1 MGMSIYNNLTAMSAL
16 HENNRNE
23 KSLAKMLKRAAS
35 GMKINSAGDDASG
48 YAISEK
54 MRVKLRALEQNDR
67 NVKNGAS
74 MLRTA
79 SGAVQEQTNLLKTIK
94 QKVIDA
100 SNDTNTD
107 QDREVIQKE
116 IDHCYSQMAD
126 IVYDTEFNGEKILL
140 GNSVAEVVSS
150 WEVLNNAMLAD
161 DSDIPGLLAD
171 ANESSL
177 DGEQGPFATFGKATD
192 KVPYDGYNT
201 KAESPA
207 AWPESSA
214 NNTNGDYM
222 VGGTKGVSNTID
234 LDLSQYT
241 KFSAADRDPLDNKS
255 FCVNSPYYPQ
265 KHYFTLT
272 TNTSN
277 KYKAGRPIDISTC
290 ASTADVANKIQE
302 AIANDSYLQNVYSVS
317 VSGSKVTLTTK
328 QDGEV
333 TNGNDYNT
341 NGATLDGGTSTPSGH
356 DGATGTGLAIGA
368 FTGGKDAITH
378 TETRT
383 NPADPDFKYTVTVVD
398 VPAVKAKLEIPN
410 ISSVA
415 PGSGM
420 TINDYTHGTSYLS
433 FRDDNGGLKYDSA
446 SGHYTVGRNYQGNF
460 NISGMHCS
468 MSNGSLI
475 AEVSTGGVYAG
486 SHSSITD
493 GITADRPAA
502 VTYTATKPLT
512 GITNNKTGADGK
524 TAHWDLDLSAY
535 NASDETMA
543 EDLINKYKGK
553 TLAPDAD
560 NRPPEY
566 EFIDTGSSAGMDGLY
581 KVTTNTIDLN
591 EVRNKVKAGKTVAEA
606 FADVLHGR
614 IGNTNTE
621 ILTAADNTTV
631 NGIRMKATS
640 SGEAGNRQK
649 VFSQTGELR
658 HYTID
663 WQNWVNTQGITD
675 IPAALHEKGIRF
687 YCPTDASQWVNVRF
701 VNGFSDL
708 DAERPASGNADMDI
722 KTLTIDLS
730 AVDSVETL
738 VETIDTKLG
747 DYLKNKYKHNLLVT
761 SDPKTGTTTIYDQRR
776 KTVLDKTGYDKQEKG
791 AKIGTG
797 IMDNIIKSNRN
808 IYVNDLVVQHTDKA
822 SMNIHVK
829 IPQTS
834 IDQIFG
840 YKEGTRHISEY
851 NVMTKDMR
859 DKLLGIPPDKG
870 ILDRGIDYLL
880 DAQTTIGAQV
890 NHMDYAD
897 NNIITSHENITSAE
911 SVIRDADMAKT
922 MMEYAKSNLLAQG
935 SQSML
940 AQANQTPQ
948 AVLSLLQ

>member
-126 IVYDTEFNGEKILL
+126 IVYDTEFNGKKILL

-177 DGEQGPFATFGKATD
+177 DGEQGPFATFGKD
-192 KVPYDGYNT
+192 SDNIPYDGYNK

-207 AWPESSA
+207 AWPESSG
-214 NNTNGDYM
+214 NNTKGDYM

-241 KFSAADRDPLDNKS
+241 NFSATNRDPLDNKT
-255 FCVNSPYYPQ
+255 FCVNTPNYPYPHPHP
-265 KHYFTLT
+265 HYFTLT
-272 TNTSN
+272 TNTRN
-277 KYKAGRPIDISTC
+277 NYKEGSKIDISGC
-290 ASTADVANKIQE
+290 SSIADVANEIKK
-302 AIANDSYLQNVYSVS
+302 AIANDSSLQNVYSVS

-328 QDGEV
+328 QDGVV
-333 TNGNDYNT
+333 TNGSNYNT
-341 NGATLDGGTSTPSGH
+341 YGATLAGGTSTPNGH
-356 DGATGTGLAIGA
+356 AAAPGTGLTIGA

-383 NPADPDFKYTVTVVD
+383 DPADPDLKYTVTVED
-398 VPAVKAKLEIPN
+398 VPPVKAKLEIPN

-415 PGSGM
+415 PGSGV
-420 TINDYTHGTSYLS
+420 TINAYPHATSYLS
-433 FRDDNGGLKYDSA
+433 FRDDNGGLNYDSA

-460 NISGMHCS
+460 DIPGMHFS

-475 AEVSTGGVYAG
+475 AEVSMGGVYAG

-493 GITADRPAA
+493 GITEYRPAA
-502 VTYTATKPLT
+502 VTYTATTALT
-512 GITNNKTGADGK
+512 GINNKHSGADGN
-524 TAHWDLDLSAY
+524 TAHWDLDLSDY
-535 NASDETMA
+535 NAPDETKA
-543 EDLINKYKGK
+543 EELINKYKGK
-553 TLAPDAD
+553 TFGT
-560 NRPPEY
+560 NTTKEY
-566 EFIDTGSSAGMDGLY
+566 EFIDTGSSSGMDGLY
-581 KVTTNTIDLN
+581 KVTDNTIDLN
-591 EVRNKVKAGKTVAEA
+591 EVRNKVKAGETVAEA
-606 FADVLHGR
+606 FANVLNRH
-614 IGNTNTE
+614 IVNTE
-621 ILTAADNTTV
+621 ILKAADNTTV

-640 SGEAGNRQK
+640 PGEAGNNQK

-663 WQNWVNTQGITD
+663 WKNWVDTQGITD

-708 DAERPASGNADMDI
+708 DAERPASGNANMDI

-761 SDPKTGTTTIYDQRR
+761 SDPKVGTTTIYDQRR
-776 KTVLDKTGYDKQEKG
+776 KTVLNNPGYDNQKKG

-797 IMDNIIKSNRN
+797 IMDNIIKINRN

-880 DAQTTIGAQV
+880 DAQTTIGAQM

-911 SVIRDADMAKT
+911 SVVRDADMAKT

-948 AVLSLLQ
+948 AVINLLQ

>member
-126 IVYDTEFNGEKILL
+126 IVYDTEFNGKKILL

-177 DGEQGPFATFGKATD
+177 DGEQGPFATFGKASD
-192 KVPYDGYNT
+192 KIPYDGYNT
-201 KAESPA
+201 KVESPA
-207 AWPESSA
+207 VWPESSG
-214 NNTNGDYM
+214 NDHM

-241 KFSAADRDPLDNKS
+241 NFSATNRDPLDNKT
-255 FCVNSPYYPQ
+255 FCVNTPNYPYPHP
-265 KHYFTLT
+265 HYFTLT
-272 TNTSN
+272 TNMSN
-277 KYKAGRPIDISTC
+277 NYEKGSKIDISGC
-290 ASTADVANKIQE
+290 GSTDDVANAIQN
-302 AIANDSYLQNVYSVS
+302 AIASSLGNVYSVS

-328 QDGEV
+328 QDGVV

-341 NGATLDGGTSTPSGH
+341 EGATLTGGTPQNGH
-356 DGATGTGLAIGA
+356 DGATGTGLNIGA

-383 NPADPDFKYTVTVVD
+383 DPADPDLKYTVTVED

-420 TINDYTHGTSYLS
+420 TINDYYYGTSYLS
-433 FRDDNGGLKYDSA
+433 FRDDAGGLNYDSA

-460 NISGMHCS
+460 VISGMHCS

-486 SHSSITD
+486 SHSSITN
-493 GITADRPAA
+493 GIMEYRPAA
-502 VTYTATKPLT
+502 VTYTATTALT
-512 GITNNKTGADGK
+512 GITNNKTGADGN

-535 NASDETMA
+535 NAPDETKA
-543 EDLINKYKGK
+543 EELINKYKGK

-560 NRPPEY
+560 NIPPEY
-566 EFIDTGSSAGMDGLY
+566 EFTIIRSIYVSPIKLIRAKSAGDTIERESTPGAAVCMVLTPNHVFCHTRFHVRFFFFSSAFFCFLSA
-581 KVTTNTIDLN
+581 L
-591 EVRNKVKAGKTVAEA
+591 AAA
-606 FADVLHGR
+606 FSALLLFESVLLSGASTFDVLAVR
-614 IGNTNTE
+614 AISFAS
-621 ILTAADNTTV
+621 LF
-631 NGIRMKATS
+631 
-640 SGEAGNRQK
+640 SGMCSPSRCKLFLPVG
-649 VFSQTGELR
+649 
-658 HYTID
+658 
-663 WQNWVNTQGITD
+663 
-675 IPAALHEKGIRF
+675 
-687 YCPTDASQWVNVRF
+687 
-701 VNGFSDL
+701 
-708 DAERPASGNADMDI
+708 SGN
-722 KTLTIDLS
+722 DLFS
-730 AVDSVETL
+730 
-738 VETIDTKLG
+738 
-747 DYLKNKYKHNLLVT
+747 
-761 SDPKTGTTTIYDQRR
+761 
-776 KTVLDKTGYDKQEKG
+776 
-791 AKIGTG
+791 
-797 IMDNIIKSNRN
+797 II
-808 IYVNDLVVQHTDKA
+808 
-822 SMNIHVK
+822 
-829 IPQTS
+829 
-834 IDQIFG
+834 
-840 YKEGTRHISEY
+840 
-851 NVMTKDMR
+851 
-859 DKLLGIPPDKG
+859 
-870 ILDRGIDYLL
+870 
-880 DAQTTIGAQV
+880 
-890 NHMDYAD
+890 
-897 NNIITSHENITSAE
+897 
-911 SVIRDADMAKT
+911 
-922 MMEYAKSNLLAQG
+922 
-935 SQSML
+935 
-940 AQANQTPQ
+940 
-948 AVLSLLQ
+948 

>member
-171 ANESSL
+171 ANQSTL
-177 DGEQGPFATFGKATD
+177 DGEQGPFATFGKASD
-192 KVPYDGYNT
+192 DIPYDGYNQ

-207 AWPESSA
+207 AWPESSV

-241 KFSAADRDPLDNKS
+241 NFSATSQYPLDNTT
-255 FCVNSPYYPQ
+255 FCVNSPNYPYR
-265 KHYFTLT
+265 HYFTLT

-277 KYKAGRPIDISTC
+277 NYKEGSKIDISGC
-290 ASTADVANKIQE
+290 GSTADVANAINN
-302 AIANDSYLQNVYSVS
+302 AIAKDSSLGNVYSVR

-328 QDGEV
+328 QDGVV

-341 NGATLDGGTSTPSGH
+341 NGATLAGGPSTPNGH
-356 DGATGTGLAIGA
+356 DRAPATGLTIGA

-383 NPADPDFKYTVTVVD
+383 NPADPDLKYTVTVVD

-410 ISSVA
+410 ISSVT

-433 FRDDNGGLKYDSA
+433 FRDDNGGLKYDSV

-460 NISGMHCS
+460 NISGMNCS

-493 GITADRPAA
+493 GITEDRPAA
-502 VTYTATKPLT
+502 VTYTATTSLT
-512 GITNNKTGADGK
+512 GIKNNKTGADGN

-535 NASDETMA
+535 NALDETKA
-543 EDLINKYKGK
+543 EELINKYKGK
-553 TLAPDAD
+553 TFGT
-560 NRPPEY
+560 NTTSEY

-581 KVTTNTIDLN
+581 KD
-591 EVRNKVKAGKTVAEA
+591 RK
-606 FADVLHGR
+606 
-614 IGNTNTE
+614 
-621 ILTAADNTTV
+621 
-631 NGIRMKATS
+631 
-640 SGEAGNRQK
+640 
-649 VFSQTGELR
+649 
-658 HYTID
+658 
-663 WQNWVNTQGITD
+663 
-675 IPAALHEKGIRF
+675 
-687 YCPTDASQWVNVRF
+687 
-701 VNGFSDL
+701 
-708 DAERPASGNADMDI
+708 
-722 KTLTIDLS
+722 
-730 AVDSVETL
+730 SV
-738 VETIDTKLG
+738 V
-747 DYLKNKYKHNLLVT
+747 
-761 SDPKTGTTTIYDQRR
+761 
-776 KTVLDKTGYDKQEKG
+776 
-791 AKIGTG
+791 
-797 IMDNIIKSNRN
+797 
-808 IYVNDLVVQHTDKA
+808 
-822 SMNIHVK
+822 
-829 IPQTS
+829 
-834 IDQIFG
+834 
-840 YKEGTRHISEY
+840 
-851 NVMTKDMR
+851 
-859 DKLLGIPPDKG
+859 
-870 ILDRGIDYLL
+870 
-880 DAQTTIGAQV
+880 
-890 NHMDYAD
+890 
-897 NNIITSHENITSAE
+897 
-911 SVIRDADMAKT
+911 
-922 MMEYAKSNLLAQG
+922 
-935 SQSML
+935 
-940 AQANQTPQ
+940 
-948 AVLSLLQ
+948 

>member
-126 IVYDTEFNGEKILL
+126 IVYDTEFNGKKILL

-177 DGEQGPFATFGKATD
+177 DGEQGPFATFGKETD
-192 KVPYDGYNT
+192 DVRYDGYN
-201 KAESPA
+201 KKVESPA
-207 AWPESSA
+207 TWKESSA
-214 NNTNGDYM
+214 KNNGDRM

-234 LDLSQYT
+234 LDLSTYT
-241 KFSAADRDPLDNKS
+241 NFSATNRDPLDNKT
-255 FCVNSPYYPQ
+255 FCVNTPNYPYPHP
-265 KHYFTLT
+265 HYFTLT
-272 TNTSN
+272 TNTRN
-277 KYKAGRPIDISTC
+277 NYKEGSKIDISGC
-290 ASTADVANKIQE
+290 SSIADVANEIKK
-302 AIANDSYLQNVYSVS
+302 AIANDSSLQNVYSVS
-317 VSGSKVTLTTK
+317 VSGSNVTLTTK
-328 QDGEV
+328 QDGVV
-333 TNGNDYNT
+333 TNGSNYNT
-341 NGATLDGGTSTPSGH
+341 YGATLDGGTSTPNGH
-356 DGATGTGLAIGA
+356 DGATGTGLNIGA

-378 TETRT
+378 TETIT
-383 NPADPDFKYTVTVVD
+383 DPADPDLKHTVTVVD

-420 TINDYTHGTSYLS
+420 TINDSTHGTSYLS
-433 FRDDNGGLKYDSA
+433 FRDDAVGLKYDSA

-475 AEVSTGGVYAG
+475 VEVSEGGVVG
-486 SHSSITD
+486 NNSSITD
-493 GITADRPAA
+493 GIKPYRPPA
-502 VTYTATKPLT
+502 VTYTATTALT
-512 GITNNKTGADGK
+512 GITNNQTGKDGN
-524 TAHWDLDLSAY
+524 TAHWDLNLSAY
-535 NASDETMA
+535 NASDERKA
-543 EDLINKYKGK
+543 EELINKYKG
-553 TLAPDAD
+553 APDAD
-560 NRPPEY
+560 NIPPEY
-566 EFIDTGSSAGMDGLY
+566 EFIDTGSSSGMDGLY

-591 EVRNKVKAGKTVAEA
+591 KVRKKVKDGETVAEA
-606 FADVLHGR
+606 FANVLHGH
-614 IGNTNTE
+614 IGNTE
-621 ILTAADNTTV
+621 ILKAADNTTV
-631 NGIRMKATS
+631 NGISIKATS
-640 SGEAGNRQK
+640 PGEAGNNQK

-663 WQNWVNTQGITD
+663 WKKWVDTQGITD

-708 DAERPASGNADMDI
+708 DAERPASGNANMDI

-761 SDPKTGTTTIYDQRR
+761 SDPKAGTTTIYDQRR
-776 KTVLDKTGYDKQEKG
+776 KTVRNNPGYDNQEKG

-797 IMDNIIKSNRN
+797 IMDNIIKTNRN

-880 DAQTTIGAQV
+880 DAQTTIGAQM

-911 SVIRDADMAKT
+911 SVVRDADMAKT

-948 AVLSLLQ
+948 AVINLLQ

>member
-23 KSLAKMLKRAAS
+23 KGLAKMLKRAAS

-67 NVKNGAS
+67 NVKNGAY

-171 ANESSL
+171 ANQSTL

-192 KVPYDGYNT
+192 KIPYDGYNT

-207 AWPESSA
+207 AWPESSG

-241 KFSAADRDPLDNKS
+241 NFSATNRDPLNNTT
-255 FCVNSPYYPQ
+255 FCVNSPNYPYR
-265 KHYFTLT
+265 HYFTLT
-272 TNTSN
+272 TNKRN
-277 KYKAGRPIDISTC
+277 NYKEGRTIDISGC
-290 ASTADVANKIQE
+290 GSTADVAKKIKND
-302 AIANDSYLQNVYSVS
+302 IAKDISLGNVYSVS

-328 QDGEV
+328 QDGVV
-333 TNGNDYNT
+333 TNGNDYNIE
-341 NGATLDGGTSTPSGH
+341 GATLAGGTSTPNGH
-356 DGATGTGLAIGA
+356 DGATATGLAIGT

-383 NPADPDFKYTVTVVD
+383 DPADPDLKYPVTVED

-420 TINDYTHGTSYLS
+420 TINDSTHGTSYLS
-433 FRDDNGGLKYDSA
+433 FRDDDGGLNYDSA

-475 AEVSTGGVYAG
+475 VEVSKGGVVG
-486 SHSSITD
+486 NNSSITD
-493 GITADRPAA
+493 GIIADRPAA
-502 VTYTATKPLT
+502 VNYTPTKSLN
-512 GITNNKTGADGK
+512 GIKNNKTGADGN

-553 TLAPDAD
+553 TLAPDED

-591 EVRNKVKAGKTVAEA
+591 EVRNQVKAGKTVAEA
-606 FADVLHGR
+606 FADVLHGH
-614 IGNTNTE
+614 IGNTE
-621 ILTAADNTTV
+621 ILTAADNTTI
-631 NGIRMKATS
+631 NGISIKAAS
-640 SGEAGNRQK
+640 PGEAGNKQK
-649 VFSQTGELR
+649 IFSQTGELR

-663 WQNWVNTQGITD
+663 WQNWVDTQGITD

-708 DAERPASGNADMDI
+708 DAERPASGNANMDI

-776 KTVLDKTGYDKQEKG
+776 KTVLDKTGYDNQEKG

>member
-171 ANESSL
+171 ANQSTL
-177 DGEQGPFATFGKATD
+177 DGEQGPFATFGKASD
-192 KVPYDGYNT
+192 DIPYDGYNQ

-207 AWPESSA
+207 AWPESSV

-241 KFSAADRDPLDNKS
+241 NFSATSQYPLDNTT
-255 FCVNSPYYPQ
+255 FCVNSPNYPYR
-265 KHYFTLT
+265 HYFTLT

-277 KYKAGRPIDISTC
+277 NYKEGSKIDISGC
-290 ASTADVANKIQE
+290 GSTADVANAIQN
-302 AIANDSYLQNVYSVS
+302 AIANSLGNVYSVS

-328 QDGEV
+328 QDGVV

-341 NGATLDGGTSTPSGH
+341 NGATLAGGTSTASGH
-356 DGATGTGLAIGA
+356 DGAKGTGLAIGA

-383 NPADPDFKYTVTVVD
+383 NPADPDLKYTVTVVD

-410 ISSVA
+410 ISSVT

-420 TINDYTHGTSYLS
+420 TIKDAYYGTSYLS

-468 MSNGSLI
+468 MSNGSLM
-475 AEVSTGGVYAG
+475 AEVSTGGVYG
-486 SHSSITD
+486 GNNSSITD
-493 GITADRPAA
+493 GITEYRPAA
-502 VTYTATKPLT
+502 VTYTATTPLT
-512 GITNNKTGADGK
+512 GITNNKTGVDGN

-560 NRPPEY
+560 NIPPEY
-566 EFIDTGSSAGMDGLY
+566 EFIDTGSSSGMDGLY

-591 EVRNKVKAGKTVAEA
+591 EVRNQVKAGKTVAEA
-606 FADVLHGR
+606 FANLLHGH
-614 IGNTNTE
+614 IGNTE
-621 ILTAADNTTV
+621 ILTAADNTTI
-631 NGIRMKATS
+631 NGISMKAAS
-640 SGEAGNRQK
+640 PGEAGNKQK
-649 VFSQTGELR
+649 IFSQTGELR

-663 WQNWVNTQGITD
+663 WQNWVDTQGITD
-675 IPAALHEKGIRF
+675 IPVALHEKGIRF

-708 DAERPASGNADMDI
+708 DAERPASGNANMDI

-747 DYLKNKYKHNLLVT
+747 DYLKNKYQHNLLVT

-776 KTVLDKTGYDKQEKG
+776 KTVRDNTTGYDNQEKG

-822 SMNIHVK
+822 SMNIHVR

-880 DAQTTIGAQV
+880 DAQTTIGAQM

-948 AVLSLLQ
+948 AVISLLQ

>member
-192 KVPYDGYNT
+192 DIPYDGYNQ

-207 AWPESSA
+207 AWPESSV

-241 KFSAADRDPLDNKS
+241 NFSATSQYPLDNTT
-255 FCVNSPYYPQ
+255 FCVNSPNYPYR
-265 KHYFTLT
+265 HYFTLT

-277 KYKAGRPIDISTC
+277 NYKEGSKIDISGC
-290 ASTADVANKIQE
+290 GSTADVANAIQN
-302 AIANDSYLQNVYSVS
+302 AIANSLGNVYSVS

-328 QDGEV
+328 QDGVV
-333 TNGNDYNT
+333 TNGNDYNIE
-341 NGATLDGGTSTPSGH
+341 GATLAGGTSTPNGH
-356 DGATGTGLAIGA
+356 DGATATGLAIGT

-383 NPADPDFKYTVTVVD
+383 DPADPDLKYPVTVED

-410 ISSVA
+410 ISSVV

-420 TINDYTHGTSYLS
+420 TINDSTHGTSYLS
-433 FRDDNGGLKYDSA
+433 FRDDDGGLNYDSA

-475 AEVSTGGVYAG
+475 VEVSKGGVVG
-486 SHSSITD
+486 NNSSITD
-493 GITADRPAA
+493 GITEYRPAA
-502 VTYTATKPLT
+502 VNYTPTTSLN
-512 GITNNKTGADGK
+512 GIKNNKTGADGN

-535 NASDETMA
+535 NASNETMA

-553 TLAPDAD
+553 TLAPDED

-566 EFIDTGSSAGMDGLY
+566 EFIDTGSPAGMDGLY

-591 EVRNKVKAGKTVAEA
+591 EVRNQVKAGKTVAEA
-606 FADVLHGR
+606 FANLLHGH
-614 IGNTNTE
+614 IGNTE
-621 ILTAADNTTV
+621 ILTAADNTTI
-631 NGIRMKATS
+631 NGISMKAAS
-640 SGEAGNRQK
+640 PGEAGNKQK
-649 VFSQTGELR
+649 IFSQTGELR

-663 WQNWVNTQGITD
+663 WQNWVDTQGITD

-708 DAERPASGNADMDI
+708 DAERPASGNANMDI

-880 DAQTTIGAQV
+880 DAQTTIGAQI

-897 NNIITSHENITSAE
+897 SNIITSHENITSAE

-948 AVLSLLQ
+948 AVISLLQ

>member
-171 ANESSL
+171 ANQSTL

-192 KVPYDGYNT
+192 DIPYDGYNK
-201 KAESPA
+201 KADSPA
-207 AWPESSA
+207 AWPESSV

-241 KFSAADRDPLDNKS
+241 NFSATNQHPLDNTT
-255 FCVNSPYYPQ
+255 FCVNSPNSPYR
-265 KHYFTLT
+265 HYFTLT
-272 TNTSN
+272 TNNSN
-277 KYKAGRPIDISTC
+277 NYREGRKIDISGC
-290 ASTADVANKIQE
+290 SSTTDVAN
-302 AIANDSYLQNVYSVS
+302 AIKKAIDKDSYLQNVYSVS

-328 QDGEV
+328 QDGVV

-341 NGATLDGGTSTPSGH
+341 EGAALAGGTSTPNGH
-356 DGATGTGLAIGA
+356 DGAPSTGLTIGA

-383 NPADPDFKYTVTVVD
+383 DPADPDFKYTVTVED

-420 TINDYTHGTSYLS
+420 TINDSTHGTSYLS
-433 FRDDNGGLKYDSA
+433 FRDDDGGLNYDSA

-475 AEVSTGGVYAG
+475 VEVSKGGVVG
-486 SHSSITD
+486 NNSSITD
-493 GITADRPAA
+493 GIIEDRPAA
-502 VTYTATKPLT
+502 VNYTPTKPLN
-512 GITNNKTGADGK
+512 GIKNNKTGADGN

-535 NASDETMA
+535 NASDERKA
-543 EDLINKYKGK
+543 EELINKYKGK

-560 NRPPEY
+560 NIPPEY
-566 EFIDTGSSAGMDGLY
+566 EFIDTGSSSGMDGLY

-591 EVRNKVKAGKTVAEA
+591 EVRNKVKDGETVAEA
-606 FADVLHGR
+606 FANVLHGH
-614 IGNTNTE
+614 IGNTE
-621 ILTAADNTTV
+621 ILTAADNTTI
-631 NGIRMKATS
+631 NGISIKAAS
-640 SGEAGNRQK
+640 PGEAGNNQK

-663 WQNWVNTQGITD
+663 WQKWVNTQGITD

-708 DAERPASGNADMDI
+708 DAERPASGNANMDI

-738 VETIDTKLG
+738 VETIDTELG

-822 SMNIHVK
+822 SMNIHVR

-859 DKLLGIPPDKG
+859 EKLLGIPPDKG

-880 DAQTTIGAQV
+880 DAQTTIGAQI

-911 SVIRDADMAKT
+911 SVVRDADMAKT
-922 MMEYAKSNLLAQG
+922 MMEYAKSNILAQG

>member
-171 ANESSL
+171 ANQSTL

-192 KVPYDGYNT
+192 DIPYDGYNQ

-207 AWPESSA
+207 AWPESSV

-241 KFSAADRDPLDNKS
+241 NFSATNQYPLDNKS
-255 FCVNSPYYPQ
+255 FCVNSPNSPYR
-265 KHYFTLT
+265 HYFTLT
-272 TNTSN
+272 TNTRN
-277 KYKAGRPIDISTC
+277 NYKEGSTIDISGC
-290 ASTADVANKIQE
+290 GSTADVANKIQN
-302 AIANDSYLQNVYSVS
+302 AIDSSLGNVYSVL
-317 VSGSKVTLTTK
+317 VNGSKVTLTTK
-328 QDGEV
+328 QDGV
-333 TNGNDYNT
+333 ITNGNAYNT
-341 NGATLDGGTSTPSGH
+341 EGATLAGGTSAPNGH
-356 DGATGTGLAIGA
+356 DGAPGTGLTIGA

-383 NPADPDFKYTVTVVD
+383 DPADPDLKYDVTVED

-420 TINDYTHGTSYLS
+420 TINDSTHGTSYLS
-433 FRDDNGGLKYDSA
+433 FRDDDGGLNYDSA

-475 AEVSTGGVYAG
+475 VEVSKGGVVG
-486 SHSSITD
+486 NNSSITD
-493 GITADRPAA
+493 GIIEDRPAA
-502 VTYTATKPLT
+502 VNYTPTTPLN
-512 GITNNKTGADGK
+512 GIKNNKTGADGN

-535 NASDETMA
+535 NDSDETMA

-553 TLAPDAD
+553 TFGT
-560 NRPPEY
+560 NRTAEY

-591 EVRNKVKAGKTVAEA
+591 EVRNQVKAGKTVAEA
-606 FADVLHGR
+606 FANVLHGR
-614 IGNTNTE
+614 IGNTE

-640 SGEAGNRQK
+640 PGEVGNSQK
-649 VFSQTGELR
+649 VSSQTGELR

-663 WQNWVNTQGITD
+663 WQNWVDTQGITD

-708 DAERPASGNADMDI
+708 DAERPASGNANMDI

-738 VETIDTKLG
+738 VETIDTELG

-776 KTVLDKTGYDKQEKG
+776 KKVRNNTGYDNQEKG

-859 DKLLGIPPDKG
+859 KKLLGIPPDKG

-880 DAQTTIGAQV
+880 DAQTTIGAQM

-897 NNIITSHENITSAE
+897 SNIVTSHENTTSAE

>member
-171 ANESSL
+171 ANQSTL

-192 KVPYDGYNT
+192 DIPYDGYNK

-207 AWPESSA
+207 AWPESSG

-241 KFSAADRDPLDNKS
+241 NFSSTSQYPLDNTT
-255 FCVNSPYYPQ
+255 FCVNSPNSPYR
-265 KHYFTLT
+265 HYFTLT

-277 KYKAGRPIDISTC
+277 KYKVGSKIDISPC
-290 ASTADVANKIQE
+290 ASTADVAN
-302 AIANDSYLQNVYSVS
+302 AIKKAIDKDSYLQNVYSVS

-328 QDGEV
+328 QDGAV

-341 NGATLDGGTSTPSGH
+341 EGATLAGGTSTSNGH
-356 DGATGTGLAIGA
+356 DGAPSTGLTIGA

-383 NPADPDFKYTVTVVD
+383 DPADPDLKYDVTVED

-420 TINDYTHGTSYLS
+420 TINDSTHGTSYLS
-433 FRDDNGGLKYDSA
+433 FRDDDGGLNYDSA

-475 AEVSTGGVYAG
+475 VEVSKGGVVG
-486 SHSSITD
+486 NNSSITD
-493 GITADRPAA
+493 GITEYRPAA
-502 VTYTATKPLT
+502 VTYTATTPLT
-512 GITNNKTGADGK
+512 GIKNNKTGVDGN

-535 NASDETMA
+535 NASNETMA

-553 TLAPDAD
+553 TFGT
-560 NRPPEY
+560 NRTAEY

-591 EVRNKVKAGKTVAEA
+591 EVRNQVKAGKTVAEA
-606 FADVLHGR
+606 FANVLHGR
-614 IGNTNTE
+614 IGNTE

-640 SGEAGNRQK
+640 PGEAGNSQK
-649 VFSQTGELR
+649 VSSQTGELR

-663 WQNWVNTQGITD
+663 WQNWVDTQGITD

-701 VNGFSDL
+701 VNGLSDL
-708 DAERPASGNADMDI
+708 DAERPASGNAKVDI

-738 VETIDTKLG
+738 VETIDTELG

-776 KTVLDKTGYDKQEKG
+776 KTVRNNTGYDNQEKG

-859 DKLLGIPPDKG
+859 KKLLGIPPDKG

-880 DAQTTIGAQV
+880 DAQTTIGAQM

-897 NNIITSHENITSAE
+897 SNIVTSHENTTSAE

-922 MMEYAKSNLLAQG
+922 VMEYAKSNLLAQG
-935 SQSML
+935 SQYML

-948 AVLSLLQ
+948 AVISLLQ

>member
-192 KVPYDGYNT
+192 KPPFDGYNK

-207 AWPESSA
+207 AWPESSV
-214 NNTNGDYM
+214 NNTNRDSM

-234 LDLSQYT
+234 LDLSTYT
-241 KFSAADRDPLDNKS
+241 NFSATNRDPLDNKT
-255 FCVNSPYYPQ
+255 FCVNTPNYP
-265 KHYFTLT
+265 HYFTLT
-272 TNTSN
+272 TNTRN
-277 KYKAGRPIDISTC
+277 NYKEGKKIDISSC
-290 ASTADVANKIQE
+290 GSTADVANAIKN
-302 AIANDSYLQNVYSVS
+302 AIANDSSLQNVYSVS

-328 QDGEV
+328 QDGVV
-333 TNGNDYNT
+333 TNGSNYNT
-341 NGATLDGGTSTPSGH
+341 YGATLDGGTSTPGH
-356 DGATGTGLAIGA
+356 DGATGTGLNIGA

-378 TETRT
+378 TETIT
-383 NPADPDFKYTVTVVD
+383 DPADSDLKHTVTVVD
-398 VPAVKAKLEIPN
+398 VPPVKAKLEIPN

-420 TINDYTHGTSYLS
+420 TIKDAYYGTSYLS
-433 FRDDNGGLKYDSA
+433 FRDDAGGLNYDSA

-460 NISGMHCS
+460 VISGMHCS

-486 SHSSITD
+486 SYSSITD
-493 GITADRPAA
+493 GITEYRPAA
-502 VTYTATKPLT
+502 VTYTATTALN
-512 GITNNKTGADGK
+512 GIKNNKKGADGN

-535 NASDETMA
+535 NAPDETKA
-543 EDLINKYKGK
+543 EELINKYKGK

-560 NRPPEY
+560 NIPPEY
-566 EFIDTGSSAGMDGLY
+566 EFIDTGSSSGMDGLY

-591 EVRNKVKAGKTVAEA
+591 EVRNQVKAGKTVAEA
-606 FADVLHGR
+606 FANVLHGH
-614 IGNTNTE
+614 IGNTE
-621 ILTAADNTTV
+621 ILKAADNTTV

-640 SGEAGNRQK
+640 PGEAGNSQK

-708 DAERPASGNADMDI
+708 DAERPASGNANMDI

-761 SDPKTGTTTIYDQRR
+761 SDPKAGTTTIYDQRR
-776 KTVLDKTGYDKQEKG
+776 KTVLNNPGYDKQEKG

-797 IMDNIIKSNRN
+797 IMDNIIKTNRN

-880 DAQTTIGAQV
+880 DAQTTIGAQM

-911 SVIRDADMAKT
+911 SVVRDADMAKT

-948 AVLSLLQ
+948 AVINLLQ

>member
-171 ANESSL
+171 ANQSTL

-192 KVPYDGYNT
+192 DIPYDGYNQ

-207 AWPESSA
+207 AWPESSV

-241 KFSAADRDPLDNKS
+241 NFSATSRDPLDNKS
-255 FCVNSPYYPQ
+255 FCVNSPNSPYR
-265 KHYFTLT
+265 HYFTLT
-272 TNTSN
+272 TNRSN
-277 KYKAGRPIDISTC
+277 NYTEGSTIDISGC
-290 ASTADVANKIQE
+290 SSTADVANAINN
-302 AIANDSYLQNVYSVS
+302 AIANDSSLGNVYSVS

-328 QDGEV
+328 QDGVV

-341 NGATLDGGTSTPSGH
+341 EGATLAGGTSAPNGH
-356 DGATGTGLAIGA
+356 DGAPGTGLTIGA

-383 NPADPDFKYTVTVVD
+383 DPADPDLKYDVTVED

-420 TINDYTHGTSYLS
+420 TINDSTHGTSYLS
-433 FRDDNGGLKYDSA
+433 FRDDDGGLNYDSA

-475 AEVSTGGVYAG
+475 VEVSKGGVVG
-486 SHSSITD
+486 NNSSITD
-493 GITADRPAA
+493 GIIEDRPAA
-502 VTYTATKPLT
+502 VNYTPTTPLN
-512 GITNNKTGADGK
+512 GIKNNKTGADGN

-535 NASDETMA
+535 NDSDETMA

-553 TLAPDAD
+553 TFGT
-560 NRPPEY
+560 NRTAEY

-591 EVRNKVKAGKTVAEA
+591 EVRNQVKAGKTVAEA
-606 FADVLHGR
+606 FANVLHGR
-614 IGNTNTE
+614 IGNTE

-640 SGEAGNRQK
+640 PGEVGNSQK
-649 VFSQTGELR
+649 VSSQTGELR

-663 WQNWVNTQGITD
+663 WQKWADTQGVTD

-708 DAERPASGNADMDI
+708 DAERPASGNAKVDI

-738 VETIDTKLG
+738 VETIDTELG
-747 DYLKNKYKHNLLVT
+747 DYLKNKYQHNLLVT
-761 SDPKTGTTTIYDQRR
+761 SDPKTGITTIYDQRR
-776 KTVLDKTGYDKQEKG
+776 KTVRNNTGYDNQEKG

-851 NVMTKDMR
+851 NVMTNDMR
-859 DKLLGIPPDKG
+859 EKLLGIPPDKG

-880 DAQTTIGAQV
+880 DAQTTIGAQM

-897 NNIITSHENITSAE
+897 NNIITSHENTTSAE

>member
-171 ANESSL
+171 ANQSTL

-192 KVPYDGYNT
+192 DIPYDGYNQ

-207 AWPESSA
+207 AWPESSV

-241 KFSAADRDPLDNKS
+241 NFSATSRDPLDNKS
-255 FCVNSPYYPQ
+255 FCVNSPNSPYR
-265 KHYFTLT
+265 HYFTLT
-272 TNTSN
+272 TNRSN
-277 KYKAGRPIDISTC
+277 NYTEGSTIDISGC
-290 ASTADVANKIQE
+290 SSTADVANAINN
-302 AIANDSYLQNVYSVS
+302 AIANDSSLGNVYSVS

-328 QDGEV
+328 QDGVV

-341 NGATLDGGTSTPSGH
+341 EGATLAGGTSAPNGH
-356 DGATGTGLAIGA
+356 DGAPGTGLTIGA

-383 NPADPDFKYTVTVVD
+383 DPADPDLKYDVTVED

-420 TINDYTHGTSYLS
+420 TINDSTHGTSYLS
-433 FRDDNGGLKYDSA
+433 FRDDDGGLNYDSA

-475 AEVSTGGVYAG
+475 VEVSKGGVVG
-486 SHSSITD
+486 NNSSITD
-493 GITADRPAA
+493 GIIEDRPAA
-502 VTYTATKPLT
+502 VNYTPTTPLN
-512 GITNNKTGADGK
+512 GIKNNKTGADGN

-553 TLAPDAD
+553 TFGTNTTA
-560 NRPPEY
+560 EY

-591 EVRNKVKAGKTVAEA
+591 EVRNQVKAGKTVAEA
-606 FADVLHGR
+606 FANVLHGR
-614 IGNTNTE
+614 IGNTE

-640 SGEAGNRQK
+640 PGEAGNSQK
-649 VFSQTGELR
+649 VSSQTGELR

-663 WQNWVNTQGITD
+663 WQNWADTQGITD

-708 DAERPASGNADMDI
+708 DAERPASGNANMDI

-747 DYLKNKYKHNLLVT
+747 DYLKNKYQHNLLVT

-776 KTVLDKTGYDKQEKG
+776 KTVRDNTTGYDNQEKG

-870 ILDRGIDYLL
+870 ILDKGINYLL
-880 DAQTTIGAQV
+880 DAQTTIGAQM

-922 MMEYAKSNLLAQG
+922 MMEYVKSNLLAQG
-935 SQSML
+935 SQYML

>member
-35 GMKINSAGDDASG
+35 GMKINSASDDASG

-192 KVPYDGYNT
+192 DIPYDGYNK

-207 AWPESSA
+207 AWPESSVN

-234 LDLSQYT
+234 LDLSQYRN
-241 KFSAADRDPLDNKS
+241 FSATTQYPLDNTT
-255 FCVNSPYYPQ
+255 FCVNTPNYPYS
-265 KHYFTLT
+265 HYFTLT
-272 TNTSN
+272 TNMSN
-277 KYKAGRPIDISTC
+277 NYKEGSKIDISGC
-290 ASTADVANKIQE
+290 GSTADVANKIKD
-302 AIANDSYLQNVYSVS
+302 AIANDSSLQNVYSVS

-328 QDGEV
+328 QDGVV
-333 TNGNDYNT
+333 TNGSNYNT
-341 NGATLDGGTSTPSGH
+341 YGATLAGGTSTPNGH
-356 DGATGTGLAIGA
+356 AAAPGTGLTIGA

-383 NPADPDFKYTVTVVD
+383 DPADPDLKYTVTVED

-420 TINDYTHGTSYLS
+420 TINDYYYGTSYLS
-433 FRDDNGGLKYDSA
+433 FRDDAGGLNYDSA

-460 NISGMHCS
+460 VISGMHCS

-493 GITADRPAA
+493 GITEYRPAA
-502 VTYTATKPLT
+502 VTYTATIALT
-512 GITNNKTGADGK
+512 GITNNQTGADGN
-524 TAHWDLDLSAY
+524 TAHWDLNLSAY
-535 NASDETMA
+535 NASDETQA
-543 EDLINKYKGK
+543 EELINKYKGK

-560 NRPPEY
+560 NIPPEY
-566 EFIDTGSSAGMDGLY
+566 EFIDTGSSSGMDGLY
-581 KVTTNTIDLN
+581 KVTDNTIDLN
-591 EVRNKVKAGKTVAEA
+591 EVRNQVKAGKTVAEA
-606 FADVLHGR
+606 FANVLHGH
-614 IGNTNTE
+614 IGTTE
-621 ILTAADNTTV
+621 ILKAADNTT
-631 NGIRMKATS
+631 NGISMKATS
-640 SGEAGNRQK
+640 PGEAGNSQK

-708 DAERPASGNADMDI
+708 DAERPASGNANMDI

-761 SDPKTGTTTIYDQRR
+761 SDPKAGTTTIYDQRR
-776 KTVLDKTGYDKQEKG
+776 KTVRNNPGYDNQEKG

-797 IMDNIIKSNRN
+797 IMDNIIKTNRN

-880 DAQTTIGAQV
+880 DAQTTIGAQM

-911 SVIRDADMAKT
+911 SVVRDADMAKT

-948 AVLSLLQ
+948 AVINLLQ

>member
-171 ANESSL
+171 ANQSTL

-192 KVPYDGYNT
+192 DIPYDGYNQ

-207 AWPESSA
+207 AWPESSV

-241 KFSAADRDPLDNKS
+241 NFSATSRDPLDNKS
-255 FCVNSPYYPQ
+255 FCVNSPNSPYR
-265 KHYFTLT
+265 HYFTLT
-272 TNTSN
+272 TNRSN
-277 KYKAGRPIDISTC
+277 NYTEGSTIDISGC
-290 ASTADVANKIQE
+290 SSTADVANAINN
-302 AIANDSYLQNVYSVS
+302 AIANDSSLGNVYSVS

-328 QDGEV
+328 QDGVV

-341 NGATLDGGTSTPSGH
+341 EGATLAGGTSAPNGH
-356 DGATGTGLAIGA
+356 DGAPGTGLTIGA

-383 NPADPDFKYTVTVVD
+383 DPADPDLKYDVTVED

-420 TINDYTHGTSYLS
+420 TINDSTHGTSYLS
-433 FRDDNGGLKYDSA
+433 FRDDDGGLNYDSA

-475 AEVSTGGVYAG
+475 VEVSKGGVVG
-486 SHSSITD
+486 NNSSITD
-493 GITADRPAA
+493 GIIEDRPAA
-502 VTYTATKPLT
+502 VNYTPTTPLN
-512 GITNNKTGADGK
+512 GIKNNKTGADGN

-535 NASDETMA
+535 NDSDETMA

-553 TLAPDAD
+553 TFGT
-560 NRPPEY
+560 NRTAEY

-591 EVRNKVKAGKTVAEA
+591 EVRNQVKAGKTVAEA
-606 FADVLHGR
+606 FANVLHGR
-614 IGNTNTE
+614 IGNTE

-640 SGEAGNRQK
+640 PGEVGNSQK
-649 VFSQTGELR
+649 VSSQTGELR

-663 WQNWVNTQGITD
+663 WQKWADTQGVTD

-708 DAERPASGNADMDI
+708 DAERPASGNANMDI

-761 SDPKTGTTTIYDQRR
+761 SDPKAGTTTIYDQRR
-776 KTVLDKTGYDKQEKG
+776 KTVRDDTRYDNQEKG

-822 SMNIHVK
+822 SMNIHVR

-859 DKLLGIPPDKG
+859 EKLLGIPPDKG
-870 ILDRGIDYLL
+870 ILDKGINYLL
-880 DAQTTIGAQV
+880 DAQTTIGAQI

-897 NNIITSHENITSAE
+897 SNIVTSHENITSAE

>member
-171 ANESSL
+171 ANQSTL

-192 KVPYDGYNT
+192 DIPYDGYNQ

-207 AWPESSA
+207 AWPESSV

-241 KFSAADRDPLDNKS
+241 NFSATSQYPLDNTT
-255 FCVNSPYYPQ
+255 FCVNSPNYPYR
-265 KHYFTLT
+265 HYFTLT

-277 KYKAGRPIDISTC
+277 NYKEGSKIDISGC
-290 ASTADVANKIQE
+290 GSTADVANAIQN
-302 AIANDSYLQNVYSVS
+302 AIANSLRNIYSVS

-328 QDGEV
+328 QDGVV

-341 NGATLDGGTSTPSGH
+341 NGATLAGGTSTASGH
-356 DGATGTGLAIGA
+356 DGAKGTGLAIGA

-383 NPADPDFKYTVTVVD
+383 DPADPDLKYDVTVED

-420 TINDYTHGTSYLS
+420 TIKDAYYGTSYLS
-433 FRDDNGGLKYDSA
+433 FRDDDGGLNYDSA

-475 AEVSTGGVYAG
+475 VEVSKGGVVG
-486 SHSSITD
+486 NNSSITD
-493 GITADRPAA
+493 GIIEDRPAA
-502 VTYTATKPLT
+502 VNYTPTTPLN
-512 GITNNKTGADGK
+512 GIKNNKTGADGN

-535 NASDETMA
+535 NDSDETMA

-553 TLAPDAD
+553 TFGT
-560 NRPPEY
+560 NRTAEY

-591 EVRNKVKAGKTVAEA
+591 EVRNQVKAGKTVAEA
-606 FADVLHGR
+606 FANVLHGR
-614 IGNTNTE
+614 IGNTE

-640 SGEAGNRQK
+640 PGEVGNSQK
-649 VFSQTGELR
+649 VSSQTGELR

-663 WQNWVNTQGITD
+663 WQKWADTQGVTD

-708 DAERPASGNADMDI
+708 DAERPASGNAKVDI

-738 VETIDTKLG
+738 VETIDTELG
-747 DYLKNKYKHNLLVT
+747 DYLKNKYQHNLLVT
-761 SDPKTGTTTIYDQRR
+761 SDTKTGTTTIYDQRR
-776 KTVLDKTGYDKQEKG
+776 KTVRNNTGYDNQEKG

-851 NVMTKDMR
+851 NVMTNDMR
-859 DKLLGIPPDKG
+859 EKLLGIPPDKG

-880 DAQTTIGAQV
+880 DAQTTIGAQM

-897 NNIITSHENITSAE
+897 NNIITSHENTTSAE

-948 AVLSLLQ
+948 AVISLLQ

>member
-171 ANESSL
+171 ANQSTL
-177 DGEQGPFATFGKATD
+177 DGEQGPFATFGKMTD
-192 KVPYDGYNT
+192 DIPYDGYNK

-207 AWPESSA
+207 AWPEASV
-214 NNTNGDYM
+214 NNSNGDYM

-241 KFSAADRDPLDNKS
+241 NFSASSQYPLDNTS
-255 FCVNSPYYPQ
+255 FCVNSPNYPYR
-265 KHYFTLT
+265 HYFTLT

-277 KYKAGRPIDISTC
+277 NYKEGSKIDISGC
-290 ASTADVANKIQE
+290 SSTADVANAIQN
-302 AIANDSYLQNVYSVS
+302 AIANNSSLGNVYTVS

-328 QDGEV
+328 QDGVV
-333 TNGNDYNT
+333 TKGNDYNT
-341 NGATLDGGTSTPSGH
+341 EGATLAGGTSTTSGH
-356 DGATGTGLAIGA
+356 DGATGTGLTIGA

-383 NPADPDFKYTVTVVD
+383 DPADPDLKYDVTVVD

-420 TINDYTHGTSYLS
+420 TIKDAYYGTSYLS

-460 NISGMHCS
+460 NISGMNCS
-468 MSNGSLI
+468 MSNGSLV

-486 SHSSITD
+486 NNSSITD
-493 GITADRPAA
+493 GITEYRPAA
-502 VTYTATKPLT
+502 VNYTATIPLT
-512 GITNNKTGADGK
+512 GITNNQTGVDGN

-543 EDLINKYKGK
+543 EELINKYKGK
-553 TLAPDAD
+553 TFGTNITA
-560 NRPPEY
+560 EY

-591 EVRNKVKAGKTVAEA
+591 EVRNQVKAGKTVAEA
-606 FADVLHGR
+606 FANVLHGH
-614 IGNTNTE
+614 IGNTE

-631 NGIRMKATS
+631 NGISIKATS
-640 SGEAGNRQK
+640 PGEAGNTQK
-649 VFSQTGELR
+649 VSSQTGELR

-663 WQNWVNTQGITD
+663 WQKWADTQGITD

-708 DAERPASGNADMDI
+708 DAERPASGNANMDI

-747 DYLKNKYKHNLLVT
+747 DYLKNKYQHNLLVT
-761 SDPKTGTTTIYDQRR
+761 SDPKTGTTTIYGQRR
-776 KTVLDKTGYDKQEKG
+776 KTVRNNTGYDNQEKG

-822 SMNIHVK
+822 NMNIHVK

-859 DKLLGIPPDKG
+859 EKLLGIPPDKG

-880 DAQTTIGAQV
+880 DAQTTIGSQM

>member
-207 AWPESSA
+207 AWPESSG

-234 LDLSQYT
+234 LDLSKYT
-241 KFSAADRDPLDNKS
+241 DFSAANQDPLNNTS

-277 KYKAGRPIDISTC
+277 KYKAGSKIIDISTC
-290 ASTADVANKIQE
+290 GSTADVANKIQN
-302 AIANDSYLQNVYSVS
+302 AIDNDSSLQNVYSVS

-328 QDGEV
+328 QDGVV
-333 TNGNDYNT
+333 TNGSNYT
-341 NGATLDGGTSTPSGH
+341 TEGATLDGGTSTPSGH

-383 NPADPDFKYTVTVVD
+383 DPADPDLKYTVTVVD

-420 TINDYTHGTSYLS
+420 TIKDAYYGTSYLS
-433 FRDDNGGLKYDSA
+433 FRDDDGGLKYDSA

-460 NISGMHCS
+460 NISGMNCS

-493 GITADRPAA
+493 GITEDRPAA
-502 VTYTATKPLT
+502 VTYTATKSLT

-524 TAHWDLDLSAY
+524 TAHWDLNLSAY

-543 EDLINKYKGK
+543 EELINKYKGK

-591 EVRNKVKAGKTVAEA
+591 DVRNQVRAGKTVAEA
-606 FADVLHGR
+606 FANVLRGR
-614 IGNTNTE
+614 IRHTE

-631 NGIRMKATS
+631 NGISIKAAS
-640 SGEAGNRQK
+640 PGEAGNRQK
-649 VFSQTGELR
+649 IFSQTGELR

-663 WQNWVNTQGITD
+663 WQNWVDTQGITD

-701 VNGFSDL
+701 VNGLSDL

-822 SMNIHVK
+822 NMNIHVR

-840 YKEGTRHISEY
+840 YKEGTHHISEY

-859 DKLLGIPPDKG
+859 EKLLGIPPDKG

-880 DAQTTIGAQV
+880 DAQTTIGSQM

-935 SQSML
+935 SQSMQ

>member
-171 ANESSL
+171 ANESTL
-177 DGEQGPFATFGKATD
+177 DGEQGPFATFGKITD
-192 KVPYDGYNT
+192 DIPYDGYNT

-207 AWPESSA
+207 AWPESSG

-241 KFSAADRDPLDNKS
+241 NFSATNQDPLNNIS
-255 FCVNSPYYPQ
+255 FCVNSPNYPHQ
-265 KHYFTLT
+265 HYFTLT
-272 TNTSN
+272 TSTSN
-277 KYKAGRPIDISTC
+277 KYRAGSTIDISGC
-290 ASTADVANKIQE
+290 SSTDDVANAIQN

-328 QDGEV
+328 QDGVV
-333 TNGNDYNT
+333 TNGSNYNT
-341 NGATLDGGTSTPSGH
+341 NGATLAGGEYTSKGRTK
-356 DGATGTGLAIGA
+356 AIGTGLTIGA

-383 NPADPDFKYTVTVVD
+383 DPADPDLKYTVTVDD

-410 ISSVA
+410 ISSVT
-415 PGSGM
+415 PGSGI
-420 TINDYTHGTSYLS
+420 TIKDYTYGTSYLS
-433 FRDDNGGLKYDSA
+433 FRDEIAGDNGEFKYESA
-446 SGHYTVGRNYQGNF
+446 LEHYTVGRNYQGNF
-460 NISGMHCS
+460 VISGMHCS

-475 AEVSTGGVYAG
+475 VEVSTGGVYAG
-486 SHSSITD
+486 NNSSITD
-493 GITADRPAA
+493 GITEDKPKT
-502 VTYTATKPLT
+502 VTYTATTPLT
-512 GITNNKTGADGK
+512 GITNNKTGVDGNI
-524 TAHWDLDLSAY
+524 AHWDLDLSAY
-535 NASDETMA
+535 NASDETKA
-543 EDLINKYKGK
+543 EELINKYKGK
-553 TLAPDAD
+553 TFGTNMTA
-560 NRPPEY
+560 EY

-591 EVRNKVKAGKTVAEA
+591 DVRNQVKAGKTVAEA
-606 FADVLHGR
+606 FANVLHGR
-614 IGNTNTE
+614 IGNTE

-631 NGIRMKATS
+631 NGISIKAVYP
-640 SGEAGNRQK
+640 GEAGNTQK
-649 VFSQTGELR
+649 VSSKTGELR

-663 WQNWVNTQGITD
+663 WQNWVDTQGITD

-776 KTVLDKTGYDKQEKG
+776 KKVRDNTGYDNQEKG

-822 SMNIHVK
+822 SMNIHVR

-840 YKEGTRHISEY
+840 YKEGTHHISEY

-859 DKLLGIPPDKG
+859 EKLLGIPPDKG

-880 DAQTTIGAQV
+880 DAQTTIGSQM

-922 MMEYAKSNLLAQG
+922 MMEYAKSNLLSQG

-948 AVLSLLQ
+948 AVISLLQ

>member
-192 KVPYDGYNT
+192 DIPYDGYNK

-207 AWPESSA
+207 AWPESSG
-214 NNTNGDYM
+214 NNTNGDSM

-234 LDLSQYT
+234 LDLSQSQYT
-241 KFSAADRDPLDNKS
+241 NFSATNRDPLDNTT
-255 FCVNSPYYPQ
+255 FCVNTPNYPYE
-265 KHYFTLT
+265 HYFTLT
-272 TNTSN
+272 TNTRN
-277 KYKAGRPIDISTC
+277 NYKKGSKIDISGC
-290 ASTADVANKIQE
+290 GSTADVANAIQN
-302 AIANDSYLQNVYSVS
+302 AIASSLGNVYSVS

-328 QDGEV
+328 QDGVV
-333 TNGNDYNT
+333 TNGSNYNT
-341 NGATLDGGTSTPSGH
+341 KGATLAGGTSTPNGH
-356 DGATGTGLAIGA
+356 AAAPGTGLTIGA

-378 TETRT
+378 TETIT
-383 NPADPDFKYTVTVVD
+383 DPADPDLKHTVTVVD
-398 VPAVKAKLEIPN
+398 VPPVKAKLEIPN

-415 PGSGM
+415 PGSGV
-420 TINDYTHGTSYLS
+420 TINAYSHATSYLS
-433 FRDDNGGLKYDSA
+433 FRNDDGGLNYDSA

-460 NISGMHCS
+460 DIPGMHFS

-475 AEVSTGGVYAG
+475 AEVSMGGVYAG
-486 SHSSITD
+486 SHSSITN
-493 GITADRPAA
+493 GITEYRPAA
-502 VTYTATKPLT
+502 VTYTATTALT
-512 GITNNKTGADGK
+512 GITNKQTGADGN

-535 NASDETMA
+535 NASDETKA
-543 EDLINKYKGK
+543 EELINKYKGK
-553 TLAPDAD
+553 TFGTNTTA
-560 NRPPEY
+560 EY
-566 EFIDTGSSAGMDGLY
+566 EFIDTGSSSGMDGLY

-591 EVRNKVKAGKTVAEA
+591 EVRNKVKAGETVAEA
-606 FADVLHGR
+606 FANVLNRH
-614 IGNTNTE
+614 IVNTE
-621 ILTAADNTTV
+621 ILKAADNTTV
-631 NGIRMKATS
+631 NGIRIKATS
-640 SGEAGNRQK
+640 PGEAGNNQK

-708 DAERPASGNADMDI
+708 DAERPASGNANMDI

-730 AVDSVETL
+730 AVYSVETL

-761 SDPKTGTTTIYDQRR
+761 SDPKAGTTTIYDQRR
-776 KTVLDKTGYDKQEKG
+776 KTVRNNPGYDNQEKG

-859 DKLLGIPPDKG
+859 EKLLGIPPDKG

-880 DAQTTIGAQV
+880 DAQTTIGAQM

-911 SVIRDADMAKT
+911 SVVRDADMAKA

-948 AVLSLLQ
+948 AVINLLQ

>member
-171 ANESSL
+171 ANQSTL

-192 KVPYDGYNT
+192 DIPYDGYNQ

-207 AWPESSA
+207 AWPESSV

-241 KFSAADRDPLDNKS
+241 NFSATSRDPLDNKS
-255 FCVNSPYYPQ
+255 FCVNSPNYPYR
-265 KHYFTLT
+265 HYFTLT
-272 TNTSN
+272 TNRSN
-277 KYKAGRPIDISTC
+277 NYTEGSTIDISGC
-290 ASTADVANKIQE
+290 SSTADVANAINN
-302 AIANDSYLQNVYSVS
+302 AIANDSSLGNVYSVS

-328 QDGEV
+328 QDGVV

-341 NGATLDGGTSTPSGH
+341 EGATLAGGTSAPNGH
-356 DGATGTGLAIGA
+356 DGAPGTGLTIGA

-383 NPADPDFKYTVTVVD
+383 DPADPDLKYDVTVED

-420 TINDYTHGTSYLS
+420 TINDSTHGTSYLS
-433 FRDDNGGLKYDSA
+433 FRDDDGGLNYDSA

-475 AEVSTGGVYAG
+475 VEVSKGGVVG
-486 SHSSITD
+486 NNSSITD
-493 GITADRPAA
+493 GIIEDRPAA
-502 VTYTATKPLT
+502 VNYTPTTPLN
-512 GITNNKTGADGK
+512 GIKNNKTGADGN

-535 NASDETMA
+535 NDSDETMA

-553 TLAPDAD
+553 TFGT
-560 NRPPEY
+560 NRTAEY

-591 EVRNKVKAGKTVAEA
+591 EVRNQVKAGKTVAEA
-606 FADVLHGR
+606 FANVLHGR
-614 IGNTNTE
+614 IGNTE

-640 SGEAGNRQK
+640 PGEVGNSQK
-649 VFSQTGELR
+649 VSSQTGELR

-663 WQNWVNTQGITD
+663 WQKWADTQGVTD

-708 DAERPASGNADMDI
+708 DAERPASGNAKVDI

-738 VETIDTKLG
+738 VETIDTELG
-747 DYLKNKYKHNLLVT
+747 DYLKNKYQHNLLVT
-761 SDPKTGTTTIYDQRR
+761 SDTKTGTTTIYDQRR
-776 KTVLDKTGYDKQEKG
+776 KTVRNNTGYDNQEKG

-851 NVMTKDMR
+851 NVMTNDMR
-859 DKLLGIPPDKG
+859 EKLLGIPPDKG

-880 DAQTTIGAQV
+880 DAQTTIGAQM

-897 NNIITSHENITSAE
+897 NNIITSHENTTSAE

-948 AVLSLLQ
+948 AVISLLQ

>member
-171 ANESSL
+171 ANQSTL

-192 KVPYDGYNT
+192 DIPYDGYNK

-207 AWPESSA
+207 AWPESSG

-241 KFSAADRDPLDNKS
+241 NFSATNRDPLNNTT
-255 FCVNSPYYPQ
+255 FCVNSPNYPYR
-265 KHYFTLT
+265 HYFTLT
-272 TNTSN
+272 TNMSN
-277 KYKAGRPIDISTC
+277 KYKEDRKIDISGC
-290 ASTADVANKIQE
+290 GSTADVAK
-302 AIANDSYLQNVYSVS
+302 AIKNDIAKDSSLGNVYSVS

-328 QDGEV
+328 QDGVV

-341 NGATLDGGTSTPSGH
+341 EGATLAGGTSTPNGH
-356 DGATGTGLAIGA
+356 DGATGTGLAIGT

-383 NPADPDFKYTVTVVD
+383 DPADPDLKYTVTVED

-420 TINDYTHGTSYLS
+420 TINDSTHGTSYLS
-433 FRDDNGGLKYDSA
+433 FRDDDGGLNYDS
-446 SGHYTVGRNYQGNF
+446 
-460 NISGMHCS
+460 
-468 MSNGSLI
+468 
-475 AEVSTGGVYAG
+475 
-486 SHSSITD
+486 
-493 GITADRPAA
+493 
-502 VTYTATKPLT
+502 
-512 GITNNKTGADGK
+512 
-524 TAHWDLDLSAY
+524 
-535 NASDETMA
+535 ASDETMA

-553 TLAPDAD
+553 TLAPDED

-591 EVRNKVKAGKTVAEA
+591 EVRNQVKAGKTVAEA
-606 FADVLHGR
+606 FANLLHGH
-614 IGNTNTE
+614 IGNTE
-621 ILTAADNTTV
+621 ILTAADNTTI
-631 NGIRMKATS
+631 NGISMKAAS
-640 SGEAGNRQK
+640 PGEAGNKQK
-649 VFSQTGELR
+649 IFSQTGELR

-663 WQNWVNTQGITD
+663 WQNWVDTQGITD

-708 DAERPASGNADMDI
+708 DAERPASGNAKVDI

-822 SMNIHVK
+822 SMNIHVR

-870 ILDRGIDYLL
+870 ILDKGINYLL
-880 DAQTTIGAQV
+880 DAQTTIGAQM

-911 SVIRDADMAKT
+911 SVIREADMAKT

>member
-161 DSDIPGLLAD
+161 DSDISGLLAD
-171 ANESSL
+171 ANQSTL

-192 KVPYDGYNT
+192 DIPYDGYNK

-207 AWPESSA
+207 AWPESSG

-241 KFSAADRDPLDNKS
+241 NFSSTSQYPLDNTT
-255 FCVNSPYYPQ
+255 FCVNSPNSPYR
-265 KHYFTLT
+265 HYFTLT

-277 KYKAGRPIDISTC
+277 KYKVGSKIDISTC
-290 ASTADVANKIQE
+290 ASTADVAN
-302 AIANDSYLQNVYSVS
+302 AIKKAIDKDSYLQNVYSVS

-328 QDGEV
+328 QDGVV
-333 TNGNDYNT
+333 TNGNDYNPE
-341 NGATLDGGTSTPSGH
+341 GATLAGGTSTPNGH
-356 DGATGTGLAIGA
+356 DGAPSTGLTIGA

-383 NPADPDFKYTVTVVD
+383 DPADPDLKYDVTVED

-420 TINDYTHGTSYLS
+420 TINDSTHGTSYLS
-433 FRDDNGGLKYDSA
+433 FRDDDGGLNYDSA

-475 AEVSTGGVYAG
+475 VEVSKGGVVG
-486 SHSSITD
+486 NNSSITD
-493 GITADRPAA
+493 GITEYRPAA
-502 VTYTATKPLT
+502 VTYTTTTPLT
-512 GITNNKTGADGK
+512 GIKNNKTGVDGN

-535 NASDETMA
+535 NASNETMA

-553 TLAPDAD
+553 TFGT
-560 NRPPEY
+560 NRTAEY

-591 EVRNKVKAGKTVAEA
+591 EVRNQVKAGKTVAEA
-606 FADVLHGR
+606 FANVLHGR
-614 IGNTNTE
+614 IGNTE

-640 SGEAGNRQK
+640 PGEAGNSQK
-649 VFSQTGELR
+649 VSSQTGELR

-663 WQNWVNTQGITD
+663 WQNWVDTQGITD

-701 VNGFSDL
+701 VNGLSDL
-708 DAERPASGNADMDI
+708 DAERPASGNAKVDI

-738 VETIDTKLG
+738 VETIDTELG

-776 KTVLDKTGYDKQEKG
+776 KTVRNNTGYDNQEKG

-880 DAQTTIGAQV
+880 DAQTTIGAQM

-897 NNIITSHENITSAE
+897 SNIITSHENITSAE

-948 AVLSLLQ
+948 AVISLLQ

>member
-171 ANESSL
+171 ANESTL
-177 DGEQGPFATFGKATD
+177 DGEQGPFATFGKASD
-192 KVPYDGYNT
+192 DIPYDGYNK

-207 AWPESSA
+207 AWPESSV

-241 KFSAADRDPLDNKS
+241 NFSANRQDPLDNTT
-255 FCVNSPYYPQ
+255 FCVNSPNYPYR
-265 KHYFTLT
+265 HYFTLT

-277 KYKAGRPIDISTC
+277 NYKEGSTIDISGC
-290 ASTADVANKIQE
+290 GSTADVANAIQNT
-302 AIANDSYLQNVYSVS
+302 IANDSSLGNVYSVS

-328 QDGEV
+328 QDGVV

-341 NGATLDGGTSTPSGH
+341 NGATLAGGTSTASGH
-356 DGATGTGLAIGA
+356 DGAKGTGLAIGA

-383 NPADPDFKYTVTVVD
+383 NPADPDLKYTVTVVD

-410 ISSVA
+410 ISSVT

-420 TINDYTHGTSYLS
+420 TIKDAYYGTSYLS
-433 FRDDNGGLKYDSA
+433 FRDDNGGLKYDSS

-468 MSNGSLI
+468 MSNGSLM
-475 AEVSTGGVYAG
+475 AEVSTGGVYG
-486 SHSSITD
+486 GNNSSITD
-493 GITADRPAA
+493 GITEYRPAA
-502 VTYTATKPLT
+502 VTYTATTPLT
-512 GITNNKTGADGK
+512 GITNNKTGVDGN

-535 NASDETMA
+535 NASKETMA

-553 TLAPDAD
+553 TFGT
-560 NRPPEY
+560 NRTAEY

-591 EVRNKVKAGKTVAEA
+591 EVRNQVKAGKTVAEA
-606 FADVLHGR
+606 FANVLHGR
-614 IGNTNTE
+614 IGNTE

-640 SGEAGNRQK
+640 PGEVGNSQK
-649 VFSQTGELR
+649 VSSQTGELR

-663 WQNWVNTQGITD
+663 WQNWVDTQGITD

-708 DAERPASGNADMDI
+708 DAERPASGNAKVDI

-776 KTVLDKTGYDKQEKG
+776 KTVRNNTGYDNQEKG

-851 NVMTKDMR
+851 NVMTNDMR
-859 DKLLGIPPDKG
+859 EKLLGIPPDKG

-880 DAQTTIGAQV
+880 DAQTTIGAQM

-897 NNIITSHENITSAE
+897 NNIITSHENTTSAE

-948 AVLSLLQ
+948 AVISLLQ

>member
-54 MRVKLRALEQNDR
+54 MRVKMRALGQNDR

-171 ANESSL
+171 ANQSTL

-192 KVPYDGYNT
+192 DIPYDGYNK

-207 AWPESSA
+207 AWPESSG

-241 KFSAADRDPLDNKS
+241 NFSATSQYPLDNTT
-255 FCVNSPYYPQ
+255 FCVNSPNYPYR
-265 KHYFTLT
+265 HYFTLT
-272 TNTSN
+272 TNTSTSN
-277 KYKAGRPIDISTC
+277 NYREGRKIDISTC
-290 ASTADVANKIQE
+290 ASTADVAN
-302 AIANDSYLQNVYSVS
+302 AIKKDIDSSLGNVYSVS

-328 QDGEV
+328 QDGVV

-341 NGATLDGGTSTPSGH
+341 NGATLAGGTSTASGH

-383 NPADPDFKYTVTVVD
+383 DPADPDLKYPVTVVA
-398 VPAVKAKLEIPN
+398 VPAVKAKLVIPD

-420 TINDYTHGTSYLS
+420 TIKDAYYGESYLS
-433 FRDDNGGLKYDSA
+433 FRDDNGGLNYDSA

-468 MSNGSLI
+468 MSNGSLV
-475 AEVSTGGVYAG
+475 AEVSTGGVSAG
-486 SHSSITD
+486 NNSSITD
-493 GITADRPAA
+493 GIKKDRPAA
-502 VTYTATKPLT
+502 VNYTATKPLT
-512 GITNNKTGADGK
+512 GIKNNKTGADGN

-553 TLAPDAD
+553 TFGT
-560 NRPPEY
+560 NRTAEY

-591 EVRNKVKAGKTVAEA
+591 EVRNQVKAGKTVAEA
-606 FADVLHGR
+606 FANVLHGR
-614 IGNTNTE
+614 IGNTE

-640 SGEAGNRQK
+640 PGEAGNSQK
-649 VFSQTGELR
+649 VSSQTGELR

-663 WQNWVNTQGITD
+663 WQNWADTQGITD

-708 DAERPASGNADMDI
+708 DAERPASGNANMDI

-738 VETIDTKLG
+738 VETIDTK
-747 DYLKNKYKHNLLVT
+747 
-761 SDPKTGTTTIYDQRR
+761 
-776 KTVLDKTGYDKQEKG
+776 
-791 AKIGTG
+791 
-797 IMDNIIKSNRN
+797 
-808 IYVNDLVVQHTDKA
+808 
-822 SMNIHVK
+822 
-829 IPQTS
+829 
-834 IDQIFG
+834 
-840 YKEGTRHISEY
+840 
-851 NVMTKDMR
+851 
-859 DKLLGIPPDKG
+859 
-870 ILDRGIDYLL
+870 
-880 DAQTTIGAQV
+880 
-890 NHMDYAD
+890 
-897 NNIITSHENITSAE
+897 
-911 SVIRDADMAKT
+911 
-922 MMEYAKSNLLAQG
+922 
-935 SQSML
+935 
-940 AQANQTPQ
+940 
-948 AVLSLLQ
+948 

>member
-171 ANESSL
+171 ANQSTL

-192 KVPYDGYNT
+192 DIPYDGYNK

-207 AWPESSA
+207 AWPESSV

-241 KFSAADRDPLDNKS
+241 NFSATSQYPLDNTT
-255 FCVNSPYYPQ
+255 FCVNSPNYPYR
-265 KHYFTLT
+265 HYFTLT

-277 KYKAGRPIDISTC
+277 NYKEGSKIDISGC
-290 ASTADVANKIQE
+290 GSTADVANAIQN
-302 AIANDSYLQNVYSVS
+302 AIANASSLGNVYSVS

-328 QDGEV
+328 QDGVV

-341 NGATLDGGTSTPSGH
+341 NGATLAGGTSTASGH
-356 DGATGTGLAIGA
+356 DGATGTGLTIGA

-383 NPADPDFKYTVTVVD
+383 DPADPDLKHYVTVVD

-420 TINDYTHGTSYLS
+420 TIKDAYYGTNYLS
-433 FRDDNGGLKYDSA
+433 FRDDDGGLNYDSA

-468 MSNGSLI
+468 MSNGSLM
-475 AEVSTGGVYAG
+475 AEVSTGGVYG
-486 SHSSITD
+486 GNNSSITD
-493 GITADRPAA
+493 GITEYRPAA
-502 VTYTATKPLT
+502 VTYTDTTALT
-512 GITNNKTGADGK
+512 GITNNKTGADGN

-535 NASDETMA
+535 NASDEAMA

-553 TLAPDAD
+553 TFGTNTTA
-560 NRPPEY
+560 EY

-591 EVRNKVKAGKTVAEA
+591 EVRNQVKAGKTVAEA
-606 FADVLHGR
+606 FANVLHGR
-614 IGNTNTE
+614 IGNTE

-640 SGEAGNRQK
+640 PGEVGNSQK
-649 VFSQTGELR
+649 VSSQTGELR

-663 WQNWVNTQGITD
+663 WQNWVDTQGITD

-708 DAERPASGNADMDI
+708 DAERPASGNAKVDI

-738 VETIDTKLG
+738 VETIDTELG

-776 KTVLDKTGYDKQEKG
+776 KKVRNNTGYDNQEKG

-822 SMNIHVK
+822 SMNIHVR

-870 ILDRGIDYLL
+870 ILDKGINYLL
-880 DAQTTIGAQV
+880 DAQTTIGAQI

-897 NNIITSHENITSAE
+897 SNIITSHENITSAE

-948 AVLSLLQ
+948 AVISLLQ

>member
-171 ANESSL
+171 ANQSTL

-192 KVPYDGYNT
+192 DIPYDGYNQ

-207 AWPESSA
+207 AWPESSV

-241 KFSAADRDPLDNKS
+241 NFSATSQYPLDNTT
-255 FCVNSPYYPQ
+255 FCVNSPNYPYR
-265 KHYFTLT
+265 HYFTLT

-277 KYKAGRPIDISTC
+277 NYKEGSKIDISGC
-290 ASTADVANKIQE
+290 GSTADVANAIQN
-302 AIANDSYLQNVYSVS
+302 AIANSLGNIYSVS

-328 QDGEV
+328 QDGVV

-341 NGATLDGGTSTPSGH
+341 EGATLAGGTSTPNGH
-356 DGATGTGLAIGA
+356 DGATGTGLAIGT

-383 NPADPDFKYTVTVVD
+383 DPADPDLKYTVTVED

-420 TINDYTHGTSYLS
+420 TINDSTHGTSYLS
-433 FRDDNGGLKYDSA
+433 FRDDDGGLNYDSA

-468 MSNGSLI
+468 ISNGSLI
-475 AEVSTGGVYAG
+475 VEVSKGGVVG
-486 SHSSITD
+486 NNSSITD
-493 GITADRPAA
+493 GIIEDRPAA
-502 VTYTATKPLT
+502 VNYTPTTPLN
-512 GITNNKTGADGK
+512 GIKNNKTGADGN

-553 TLAPDAD
+553 TLAPDED

-591 EVRNKVKAGKTVAEA
+591 EVRNQVKAGKTVAEA
-606 FADVLHGR
+606 FANLLHGH
-614 IGNTNTE
+614 IGNTE
-621 ILTAADNTTV
+621 ILTAADNTTI
-631 NGIRMKATS
+631 NGISMKAAS
-640 SGEAGNRQK
+640 PGEAGNKQK
-649 VFSQTGELR
+649 IFSQTGELR

-663 WQNWVNTQGITD
+663 WQNWVDTQGITD

-708 DAERPASGNADMDI
+708 DAERPASGNANMDI

-822 SMNIHVK
+822 SMNIHVR

-859 DKLLGIPPDKG
+859 EKLLGIPPDKG

-880 DAQTTIGAQV
+880 DAQTTIGAQI

-948 AVLSLLQ
+948 AVISLLQ

>member
-177 DGEQGPFATFGKATD
+177 DGEQGPFATFGKASD
-192 KVPYDGYNT
+192 KIPYDGYNK

-222 VGGTKGVSNTID
+222 VGGIKGVSNTID

-241 KFSAADRDPLDNKS
+241 NFSATNKYPLDNTT
-255 FCVNSPYYPQ
+255 FCVNSPNSPYR
-265 KHYFTLT
+265 HYFTLT

-277 KYKAGRPIDISTC
+277 NYREGSNKIDISGC
-290 ASTADVANKIQE
+290 GSTAEVANAIQN
-302 AIANDSYLQNVYSVS
+302 AIANDSSLQNVYSVS

-328 QDGEV
+328 RDGGV

-341 NGATLDGGTSTPSGH
+341 NGATLAGGTSTPNRH
-356 DGATGTGLAIGA
+356 AGATGTGLAIGA

-383 NPADPDFKYTVTVVD
+383 DPADPDLKYTVTVVD

-420 TINDYTHGTSYLS
+420 TIKDAYYGTSYLS
-433 FRDDNGGLKYDSA
+433 FRDDDGGLKYDSA

-460 NISGMHCS
+460 NISGMNCS

-475 AEVSTGGVYAG
+475 TEVSTGGVYAG
-486 SHSSITD
+486 NHSSITD
-493 GITADRPAA
+493 GITEYRPAA
-502 VTYTATKPLT
+502 VTYTATTPLT
-512 GITNNKTGADGK
+512 GITNNKTGADGS

-535 NASDETMA
+535 NAPDETMA
-543 EDLINKYKGK
+543 ENLINNYKGK
-553 TLAPDAD
+553 TFGTNMTA
-560 NRPPEY
+560 EY

-581 KVTTNTIDLN
+581 KVTNNTIDLN
-591 EVRNKVKAGKTVAEA
+591 EVRNQVKAGKTVAEA
-606 FADVLHGR
+606 FANVLGR
-614 IGNTNTE
+614 IGNTE

-631 NGIRMKATS
+631 NGIRIKAAS
-640 SGEAGNRQK
+640 PGEAGNTQK
-649 VFSQTGELR
+649 VSSQTGELR

-663 WQNWVNTQGITD
+663 WQNWADTQGITD

-701 VNGFSDL
+701 VNGLSDL
-708 DAERPASGNADMDI
+708 DAERPASGNAKVDI

-730 AVDSVETL
+730 GVDSVETL
-738 VETIDTKLG
+738 VETIDTELG

-776 KTVLDKTGYDKQEKG
+776 KTVRNNTGYDNQEKG

-808 IYVNDLVVQHTDKA
+808 VYVNDLVVQHTDKA

-859 DKLLGIPPDKG
+859 EKLLGIPPDKG

-880 DAQTTIGAQV
+880 DAQTTIGSQM

>member
-192 KVPYDGYNT
+192 DIPYDGYNK

-207 AWPESSA
+207 AWPESSG
-214 NNTNGDYM
+214 NNNNGDYM

-241 KFSAADRDPLDNKS
+241 NFSDTNRDPLDNTT

-265 KHYFTLT
+265 QHYFTLT

-277 KYKAGRPIDISTC
+277 NYEKGSKIDISRC
-290 ASTADVANKIQE
+290 GSTDDVANAIQN
-302 AIANDSYLQNVYSVS
+302 AIASSLGNVYSVS

-328 QDGEV
+328 QDGVV
-333 TNGNDYNT
+333 TNGDDYNT
-341 NGATLDGGTSTPSGH
+341 YGATLDGGTSTPGH
-356 DGATGTGLAIGA
+356 DGATGTGLNIGA

-383 NPADPDFKYTVTVVD
+383 DPADPDLKHTVTVED

-415 PGSGM
+415 RGSGV
-420 TINDYTHGTSYLS
+420 TINAYPHATSYLS
-433 FRDDNGGLKYDSA
+433 FRDDNGGLIYDSA

-460 NISGMHCS
+460 NIPGMNCS

-475 AEVSTGGVYAG
+475 AEVSMGGVYAG

-493 GITADRPAA
+493 GITEYRPAA
-502 VTYTATKPLT
+502 VTYTATTALNYIK
-512 GITNNKTGADGK
+512 NKQTGADGN

-535 NASDETMA
+535 NASDETKA
-543 EDLINKYKGK
+543 EELINKYKGK
-553 TLAPDAD
+553 TFGTNTTA
-560 NRPPEY
+560 EY
-566 EFIDTGSSAGMDGLY
+566 EFIDTGSSSGMDGLY

-591 EVRNKVKAGKTVAEA
+591 EVRNKVKAGETVAEA
-606 FADVLHGR
+606 FANVLHGH
-614 IGNTNTE
+614 IGNTGNTE
-621 ILTAADNTTV
+621 ILKAADNTT

-640 SGEAGNRQK
+640 PGEAGNSQK

-663 WQNWVNTQGITD
+663 WQNWVDTQGITD

-708 DAERPASGNADMDI
+708 DAERPASGNANMDI

-761 SDPKTGTTTIYDQRR
+761 SDPKAGTTTIYDQRR
-776 KTVLDKTGYDKQEKG
+776 KTVRNNPGYDNQEKG

-797 IMDNIIKSNRN
+797 IMDNIIKTNRN

-880 DAQTTIGAQV
+880 DAQTTIGAQM

-911 SVIRDADMAKT
+911 SVVRDADMAKT

-948 AVLSLLQ
+948 VVINLLQ

>member
-192 KVPYDGYNT
+192 DIPYDGYNK

-207 AWPESSA
+207 AWPESSG
-214 NNTNGDYM
+214 NNTKGDYM

-241 KFSAADRDPLDNKS
+241 NFSDTNRDPLDNTT

-265 KHYFTLT
+265 QHYFTLT

-277 KYKAGRPIDISTC
+277 NYEKGSKIDISRC
-290 ASTADVANKIQE
+290 GSTADVANEIKK

-328 QDGEV
+328 QDGVV

-341 NGATLDGGTSTPSGH
+341 NGATLTGGTSTPGH
-356 DGATGTGLAIGA
+356 DGATGTGLNIGA

-383 NPADPDFKYTVTVVD
+383 DPADPDLKYTVTVED

-415 PGSGM
+415 SGSGM
-420 TINDYTHGTSYLS
+420 TIKDAYYGTSYLS
-433 FRDDNGGLKYDSA
+433 FRDDNGGLIYDSA

-460 NISGMHCS
+460 NISGMNCS

-486 SHSSITD
+486 RYSSITD
-493 GITADRPAA
+493 GIKPYRPPA
-502 VTYTATKPLT
+502 VTYTATTALNY
-512 GITNNKTGADGK
+512 IQNHQSGADGN
-524 TAHWDLDLSAY
+524 TAHWDLNLSAY
-535 NASDETMA
+535 NASDEIMA
-543 EDLINKYKGK
+543 EELIKRYKGK
-553 TLAPDAD
+553 TFGT
-560 NRPPEY
+560 NTTTEY
-566 EFIDTGSSAGMDGLY
+566 EFIDTGSSSGMDGLY

-591 EVRNKVKAGKTVAEA
+591 EVRNRVKAGETVAEA
-606 FADVLHGR
+606 FANVLNGLNGH
-614 IGNTNTE
+614 IGNTE
-621 ILTAADNTTV
+621 ILKAADNTT
-631 NGIRMKATS
+631 NGIRIKATS
-640 SGEAGNRQK
+640 PGEAGNNQK

-663 WQNWVNTQGITD
+663 WKNWVDTQGITD

-708 DAERPASGNADMDI
+708 DAERPASGNANMDI

-761 SDPKTGTTTIYDQRR
+761 SDPKAGTTTIYDQRR
-776 KTVLDKTGYDKQEKG
+776 KTVRNNPGYDNQEKG

-797 IMDNIIKSNRN
+797 IMDNIIKTNRN

-880 DAQTTIGAQV
+880 DAQTTIGAQM

-911 SVIRDADMAKT
+911 SVVRDADMAKT

-948 AVLSLLQ
+948 AVINLLQ

>member
-171 ANESSL
+171 ANQSTL

-207 AWPESSA
+207 AWPESSV

-241 KFSAADRDPLDNKS
+241 NFSATSQYPLDNTT
-255 FCVNSPYYPQ
+255 FCVNSPNYPYR
-265 KHYFTLT
+265 HYFTLT
-272 TNTSN
+272 TNMSNNYKEGSN
-277 KYKAGRPIDISTC
+277 KIDISTC

-328 QDGEV
+328 QDGVV

-378 TETRT
+378 TETRP
-383 NPADPDFKYTVTVVD
+383 NPADPDLKDTVTVVD

-420 TINDYTHGTSYLS
+420 TIKDAYYGTSYLS
-433 FRDDNGGLKYDSA
+433 FRDDDGGLNYDSA
-446 SGHYTVGRNYQGNF
+446 SGHYTVGRKYQGNF

-475 AEVSTGGVYAG
+475 VEVSKGGVVG
-486 SHSSITD
+486 NNSSITD
-493 GITADRPAA
+493 GIIEDRPAA
-502 VTYTATKPLT
+502 VNYTPTTPLN
-512 GITNNKTGADGK
+512 GIKNNKTGADGN

-553 TLAPDAD
+553 TLAPDED

-591 EVRNKVKAGKTVAEA
+591 EVRNQVKAGKTVAEA
-606 FADVLHGR
+606 FADVLHGH
-614 IGNTNTE
+614 IGNTE
-621 ILTAADNTTV
+621 ILTAADNTTI
-631 NGIRMKATS
+631 NGISIKAAS
-640 SGEAGNRQK
+640 PGEAGNSQK
-649 VFSQTGELR
+649 VSSQTGELR

-663 WQNWVNTQGITD
+663 WQNWVDTQGITD

-701 VNGFSDL
+701 VNGLSDL
-708 DAERPASGNADMDI
+708 DAERPASGNAKVDI

-747 DYLKNKYKHNLLVT
+747 DYLKNKYQHNLLVT

-776 KTVLDKTGYDKQEKG
+776 KTVRNNTGYDNQEKG

-859 DKLLGIPPDKG
+859 KKLLGIPPDKG

-880 DAQTTIGAQV
+880 DAQTTIGAQM

-897 NNIITSHENITSAE
+897 SNIVTSHENTTSAE

-922 MMEYAKSNLLAQG
+922 MMEYAKSNLLAHG

-948 AVLSLLQ
+948 VVISLLQ

>member
-171 ANESSL
+171 ANQSTL

-192 KVPYDGYNT
+192 DIPYDGYNQ

-207 AWPESSA
+207 AWPESSV

-241 KFSAADRDPLDNKS
+241 NFSATSRDPLDNKS
-255 FCVNSPYYPQ
+255 FCVNSPNSPYR
-265 KHYFTLT
+265 HYFTLT
-272 TNTSN
+272 TNRSN
-277 KYKAGRPIDISTC
+277 NYTEGSTIDISGC
-290 ASTADVANKIQE
+290 SSTADVANAINN
-302 AIANDSYLQNVYSVS
+302 AIANDSSLGNVYSVS

-328 QDGEV
+328 QDGVV

-341 NGATLDGGTSTPSGH
+341 EGATLAGGTSAPNGH
-356 DGATGTGLAIGA
+356 DGAPGTGLTIGA

-383 NPADPDFKYTVTVVD
+383 DPADPDLKYDVTVED

-420 TINDYTHGTSYLS
+420 TINDSTHGTSYLS
-433 FRDDNGGLKYDSA
+433 FRDDDGGLNYDSA

-475 AEVSTGGVYAG
+475 VEVSKGGVVG
-486 SHSSITD
+486 NNSSITD
-493 GITADRPAA
+493 GIIEDRPAA
-502 VTYTATKPLT
+502 VNYTPTTPLN
-512 GITNNKTGADGK
+512 GIKNNKTGADGN

-535 NASDETMA
+535 NASKETMA

-553 TLAPDAD
+553 TFGT
-560 NRPPEY
+560 NRTAEY

-591 EVRNKVKAGKTVAEA
+591 EVRNQVKAGKTVAEA
-606 FADVLHGR
+606 FANVLHGR
-614 IGNTNTE
+614 IDNTE

-640 SGEAGNRQK
+640 PGEVGNSQK
-649 VFSQTGELR
+649 VSSQTGELR

-663 WQNWVNTQGITD
+663 WQNWADTQGITD

-708 DAERPASGNADMDI
+708 DAERPASGNANMDI

-747 DYLKNKYKHNLLVT
+747 DYLKNKYQHNLLVT

-776 KTVLDKTGYDKQEKG
+776 KTVRNNTGYDNQEKG

-822 SMNIHVK
+822 RMNIHVR

-880 DAQTTIGAQV
+880 DAQTTIGAQM

>member
-35 GMKINSAGDDASG
+35 GMKINSASDDASG

-126 IVYDTEFNGEKILL
+126 IVYDTEFNGKKILL

-177 DGEQGPFATFGKATD
+177 DGEQGPFATFGKASD
-192 KVPYDGYNT
+192 KIPYDGYNT
-201 KAESPA
+201 KVESPA
-207 AWPESSA
+207 TWKESSA
-214 NNTNGDYM
+214 KNNGDRM

-234 LDLSQYT
+234 LDLSQYAN
-241 KFSAADRDPLDNKS
+241 FSATNRDPLDNTT
-255 FCVNSPYYPQ
+255 FCVNTPNYPYPHP
-265 KHYFTLT
+265 HYFTLT
-272 TNTSN
+272 TNTRN
-277 KYKAGRPIDISTC
+277 NYKEGSKIDISGC
-290 ASTADVANKIQE
+290 SSIADVANEIKKV
-302 AIANDSYLQNVYSVS
+302 IANDSSLQNVYSVS

-328 QDGEV
+328 QDGVV

-341 NGATLDGGTSTPSGH
+341 NGATLTGGTSTPGH
-356 DGATGTGLAIGA
+356 DGATGTGLNIGA

-383 NPADPDFKYTVTVVD
+383 DPADPDLKYTVTVED

-420 TINDYTHGTSYLS
+420 TINDAYYGTSYLS
-433 FRDDNGGLKYDSA
+433 FRDDAVGLKDDSA

-460 NISGMHCS
+460 YISGMHCS

-475 AEVSTGGVYAG
+475 VEVSEGGVVG
-486 SHSSITD
+486 NNSSITD
-493 GITADRPAA
+493 GIKPYRPPA
-502 VTYTATKPLT
+502 VTYTATTALT
-512 GITNNKTGADGK
+512 GITNNQTGKDGN
-524 TAHWDLDLSAY
+524 TAHWDLNLSAY
-535 NASDETMA
+535 NASDEIMA
-543 EDLINKYKGK
+543 EELISRYKGK
-553 TLAPDAD
+553 TFGT
-560 NRPPEY
+560 NTTTEY
-566 EFIDTGSSAGMDGLY
+566 EFIDTGSSSGMDGLY
-581 KVTTNTIDLN
+581 KVTIKTIDLN
-591 EVRNKVKAGKTVAEA
+591 EVRNKVKAGETVAEA
-606 FADVLHGR
+606 FANVLHGH
-614 IGNTNTE
+614 IGNTE
-621 ILTAADNTTV
+621 ILKAADNTTV
-631 NGIRMKATS
+631 NGISIKATS
-640 SGEAGNRQK
+640 PGEAGNNQK

-663 WQNWVNTQGITD
+663 WKNWVKTQGITD

-708 DAERPASGNADMDI
+708 DAERPASGNANMDI

-761 SDPKTGTTTIYDQRR
+761 SDPKAGTTTIYDQRR
-776 KTVLDKTGYDKQEKG
+776 KTVLKNPGYDYQEKG

-797 IMDNIIKSNRN
+797 IMDNIIKINRN

-880 DAQTTIGAQV
+880 DAQTIIGAQM

-911 SVIRDADMAKT
+911 SVVRDADMAKT

-948 AVLSLLQ
+948 AVINLLQ

>member
-171 ANESSL
+171 ANQSTL

-192 KVPYDGYNT
+192 DIPYDGYNQ

-207 AWPESSA
+207 AWPESSV

-241 KFSAADRDPLDNKS
+241 NFSATSQYPLDNTT
-255 FCVNSPYYPQ
+255 FCVNSPNYPYR
-265 KHYFTLT
+265 HYFTLT

-277 KYKAGRPIDISTC
+277 NYKEGSKIDISGC
-290 ASTADVANKIQE
+290 GSTADVANAIQN
-302 AIANDSYLQNVYSVS
+302 AIANSLGNIYSVS

-328 QDGEV
+328 QDGVV

-341 NGATLDGGTSTPSGH
+341 NGATLAGGTSTASGH
-356 DGATGTGLAIGA
+356 DGAKGTGLAIGA

-383 NPADPDFKYTVTVVD
+383 NPADPDLKYTVTVVD
-398 VPAVKAKLEIPN
+398 VPAVKANLEIPN
-410 ISSVA
+410 ISSVT

-420 TINDYTHGTSYLS
+420 TIKDAYYGTSYLS
-433 FRDDNGGLKYDSA
+433 FRDDNGGLKYDSS

-468 MSNGSLI
+468 MSNGSLM
-475 AEVSTGGVYAG
+475 AEVSTGGVYG
-486 SHSSITD
+486 GNNSSITD
-493 GITADRPAA
+493 GITEYRPAA
-502 VTYTATKPLT
+502 VTYTATTPLT
-512 GITNNKTGADGK
+512 GITNNKTGVDGN

-535 NASDETMA
+535 NASKETMA

-553 TLAPDAD
+553 TFGT
-560 NRPPEY
+560 NRTAEY

-591 EVRNKVKAGKTVAEA
+591 EVRNQVKAGKTVAEA
-606 FADVLHGR
+606 FANVLHGR
-614 IGNTNTE
+614 IGNTE

-640 SGEAGNRQK
+640 PGEVGNSQK
-649 VFSQTGELR
+649 VS
-658 HYTID
+658 
-663 WQNWVNTQGITD
+663 
-675 IPAALHEKGIRF
+675 
-687 YCPTDASQWVNVRF
+687 S
-701 VNGFSDL
+701 
-708 DAERPASGNADMDI
+708 
-722 KTLTIDLS
+722 
-730 AVDSVETL
+730 
-738 VETIDTKLG
+738 
-747 DYLKNKYKHNLLVT
+747 
-761 SDPKTGTTTIYDQRR
+761 
-776 KTVLDKTGYDKQEKG
+776 
-791 AKIGTG
+791 
-797 IMDNIIKSNRN
+797 
-808 IYVNDLVVQHTDKA
+808 
-822 SMNIHVK
+822 
-829 IPQTS
+829 
-834 IDQIFG
+834 
-840 YKEGTRHISEY
+840 
-851 NVMTKDMR
+851 
-859 DKLLGIPPDKG
+859 
-870 ILDRGIDYLL
+870 
-880 DAQTTIGAQV
+880 
-890 NHMDYAD
+890 
-897 NNIITSHENITSAE
+897 
-911 SVIRDADMAKT
+911 
-922 MMEYAKSNLLAQG
+922 
-935 SQSML
+935 
-940 AQANQTPQ
+940 
-948 AVLSLLQ
+948 

>member
-171 ANESSL
+171 ANQSTL

-192 KVPYDGYNT
+192 DIPYDGYNK

-207 AWPESSA
+207 AWPESSV

-241 KFSAADRDPLDNKS
+241 NFSATSRDPLDNKS
-255 FCVNSPYYPQ
+255 FCVNSPNSPYR
-265 KHYFTLT
+265 HYFTLT

-277 KYKAGRPIDISTC
+277 NYREGSTIDISGC
-290 ASTADVANKIQE
+290 GSTADVANAIKK
-302 AIANDSYLQNVYSVS
+302 AIANDSSLGNVYSVS

-328 QDGEV
+328 QDGVV

-341 NGATLDGGTSTPSGH
+341 NGATLAGGTSTASGH

-383 NPADPDFKYTVTVVD
+383 DPADPDLKYDVTVED

-420 TINDYTHGTSYLS
+420 TINDSTHGTSYLS
-433 FRDDNGGLKYDSA
+433 FRDDDGGLNYDSA

-475 AEVSTGGVYAG
+475 VEVSKGGVVG
-486 SHSSITD
+486 NNSSITD
-493 GITADRPAA
+493 GIIEDRPAA
-502 VTYTATKPLT
+502 VNYTPTTPLN
-512 GITNNKTGADGK
+512 GIKNNKTGADGN

-553 TLAPDAD
+553 TLATDDD

-591 EVRNKVKAGKTVAEA
+591 EVRNQVKAG
-606 FADVLHGR
+606 R
-614 IGNTNTE
+614 
-621 ILTAADNTTV
+621 
-631 NGIRMKATS
+631 
-640 SGEAGNRQK
+640 
-649 VFSQTGELR
+649 
-658 HYTID
+658 
-663 WQNWVNTQGITD
+663 
-675 IPAALHEKGIRF
+675 
-687 YCPTDASQWVNVRF
+687 
-701 VNGFSDL
+701 
-708 DAERPASGNADMDI
+708 
-722 KTLTIDLS
+722 
-730 AVDSVETL
+730 
-738 VETIDTKLG
+738 
-747 DYLKNKYKHNLLVT
+747 LL
-761 SDPKTGTTTIYDQRR
+761 PMCFM
-776 KTVLDKTGYDKQEKG
+776 G
-791 AKIGTG
+791 A
-797 IMDNIIKSNRN
+797 
-808 IYVNDLVVQHTDKA
+808 LVVRR
-822 SMNIHVK
+822 
-829 IPQTS
+829 
-834 IDQIFG
+834 F
-840 YKEGTRHISEY
+840 
-851 NVMTKDMR
+851 
-859 DKLLGIPPDKG
+859 
-870 ILDRGIDYLL
+870 
-880 DAQTTIGAQV
+880 
-890 NHMDYAD
+890 
-897 NNIITSHENITSAE
+897 
-911 SVIRDADMAKT
+911 
-922 MMEYAKSNLLAQG
+922 
-935 SQSML
+935 
-940 AQANQTPQ
+940 
-948 AVLSLLQ
+948 

>member
-171 ANESSL
+171 ANQSTL

-241 KFSAADRDPLDNKS
+241 NFSAADRDPLDNKS
-255 FCVNSPYYPQ
+255 FCVNSPNSPYR
-265 KHYFTLT
+265 HYFTLT

-277 KYKAGRPIDISTC
+277 NYKEGSKIDISGC
-290 ASTADVANKIQE
+290 GSTADVANAIQN
-302 AIANDSYLQNVYSVS
+302 AIANDSSLGNVYSVS

-328 QDGEV
+328 QDGV
-333 TNGNDYNT
+333 ATNGNDYNT
-341 NGATLDGGTSTPSGH
+341 EGATLAGGTSTPNGH
-356 DGATGTGLAIGA
+356 DGAPSTGLTIGA

-383 NPADPDFKYTVTVVD
+383 DPADPDLKYTVTVED

-420 TINDYTHGTSYLS
+420 TINDSTHGTSYLS
-433 FRDDNGGLKYDSA
+433 FRDDDGGLNYDSA

-475 AEVSTGGVYAG
+475 VEVSKGGVVG
-486 SHSSITD
+486 NNSSITD
-493 GITADRPAA
+493 GITKDRPTA
-502 VTYTATKPLT
+502 VNYTPTKPLA
-512 GITNNKTGADGK
+512 GIKNNKTGADGN

-560 NRPPEY
+560 NIPPEY

-591 EVRNKVKAGKTVAEA
+591 EVRNQVKAGKTVAEA
-606 FADVLHGR
+606 FANLLHGH
-614 IGNTNTE
+614 IGNTE
-621 ILTAADNTTV
+621 ILTAADNTTI
-631 NGIRMKATS
+631 NGISMKAAS
-640 SGEAGNRQK
+640 PGEAGNKQK
-649 VFSQTGELR
+649 IFSQTGELR
-658 HYTID
+658 HYTIA
-663 WQNWVNTQGITD
+663 WQNWVDTQGITD

-708 DAERPASGNADMDI
+708 DAERPASGNANMDI

-747 DYLKNKYKHNLLVT
+747 DYLKNKYQHNLLVT

-822 SMNIHVK
+822 SMNIHVR

-880 DAQTTIGAQV
+880 DAQTTIGAQM